1 MGYGRIFLKTSVP
14 LFLMTTYRMSRIHL
28 AGRRLRKTKSD
39 GKHDEET
46 ALIILS
52 LFENLSIN
60 LPEV

>member
-1 MGYGRIFLKTSVP
+1 
-14 LFLMTTYRMSRIHL
+14 MSRIHL

-46 ALIILS
+46 TLIILS